1 MKTHNLIHKI
11 LIFLIPF
18 EFSFFF
24 NFGLDF
30 LIFKIISSIY
40 IITTFLL
47 FGNKIYFAIR
57 KHFKILSL
65 FFLVV
70 ILHVFSEFNYTG
82 NLFGET
88 SNLIFLQNYILFF
101 CYVAHL
107 EFDGINFHSNL
118 KYFIYSFY
126 FVIILSFF
134 AFESESLSLDGRL
147 TVLNFNQNLLGNY
160 LVLFLFLIF
169 TNSNYKTFFKLLISL
184 LTIYLIIRTGSRQ
197 AFLLLFLTLFIYY
210 WFNKKASPT
219 LKGLLLIPVILFSIS
234 ISDIFVNNTQIG
246 KRINNAFKLGDSSGR
261 DILISTYPTLLKE
274 RELILG
280 IGSTEFKKRAIRK
293 IGRYTSSHNMFL
305 DQFIKTGYL
314 GLLLILFITFIIYK
328 RATNKF
334 KEKGSFEFTFF
345 LSFFLLTSMVGHPLG
360 TRMIWVGLAYIIAK
374 K

>member
-1 MKTHNLIHKI
+1 MKNYNLIHKI
-11 LIFLIPF
+11 LIFSIPF
-18 EFSFFF
+18 EFSNFF
-24 NFGLDF
+24 NFGFDF
-30 LIFKIISSIY
+30 LIFKIISSLY
-40 IITTFLL
+40 IISTFLI
-47 FGNKIYFAIR
+47 FGNKIYNVIR
-57 KHFKILSL
+57 KHLQIIFL
-65 FFLVV
+65 FLVV
-70 ILHVFSEFNYTG
+70 IFLHIFSEFQYSG

-101 CYVAHL
+101 CYIVHI
-107 EFDGINFHSNL
+107 EFDNVNFTSNL
-118 KYFIYSFY
+118 KYFIYSF
-126 FVIILSFF
+126 FCVIILSFIG
-134 AFESESLSLDGRL
+134 FESEALSLDDRL

-160 LVLFLFLIF
+160 LVLFLFLVF
-169 TNSNYKTFFKLLISL
+169 NNSNYKPFFKLLISL

-197 AFLLLFLTLFIYY
+197 AFLLLCLTVFIYY
-210 WFNKKASPT
+210 YFNKKTSPF
-219 LKGLLLIPVILFSIS
+219 LKLMFFIPVIFFSIS
-234 ISDIFVNNTQIG
+234 ISGIFVNNTQIG
-246 KRINNAFKLGDSSGR
+246 KRINNALKSGDTSGR

-314 GLLLILFITFIIYK
+314 GLLLILFITFIIYSK
-328 RATNKF
+328 ATNKF

>member
-11 LIFLIPF
+11 LIFSIPF

-40 IITTFLL
+40 IISTFLL

-107 EFDGINFHSNL
+107 EFDGINFRSNL

-134 AFESESLSLDGRL
+134 GFESESLSLDGRL

-160 LVLFLFLIF
+160 LVLFIFYIYTYTNYNQISKLF
-169 TNSNYKTFFKLLISL
+169 IS
-184 LTIYLIIRTGSRQ
+184 IIAFYLIIRTGSRQ
-197 AFLLLFLTLFIYY
+197 AFLLLFLTVLIYY
-210 WFNKKASPT
+210 WFSEKASPVF
-219 LKGLLLIPVILFSIS
+219 KGLLLIPVIFFTIS
-234 ISDIFVNNTQIG
+234 VSGIFFNNTQIG
-246 KRINNAFKLGDSSGR
+246 ERINSSFKTGDTSGR
-261 DILISTYPTLLKE
+261 DILISTYPTLVNE
-274 RELILG
+274 DELIFG

-305 DQFIKTGYL
+305 DQFVKTGYL
-314 GLLLILFITFIIYK
+314 GLLLILFITFIIYQK
-328 RATNKF
+328 ATNKF

-360 TRMIWVGLAYIIAK
+360 TRMIWVGLAYITAK